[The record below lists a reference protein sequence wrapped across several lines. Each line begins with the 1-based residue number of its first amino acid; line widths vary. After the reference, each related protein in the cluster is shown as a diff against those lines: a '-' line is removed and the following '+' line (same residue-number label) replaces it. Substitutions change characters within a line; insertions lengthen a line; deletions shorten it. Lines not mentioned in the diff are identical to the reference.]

1 MGLEKKG
8 EVLRVL
14 HLSPQNYTG
23 ILTLFVKGHRYLGHE
38 SRLVTFYRAK
48 NRYPEDICLNLPFV
62 GPMEWLWKLKRF
74 VRSGSLRVPF
84 TGTTER
90 IFWSPSRAESLLF
103 PLRDLVWTPRIKK
116 AEKKYGLTDFH
127 VYVLEG
133 GMSFFR
139 DGRDVKRLREMG
151 AHIVSNYHGLD
162 LRMRGA
168 IRPVWEAT
176 ELHTTCEFDLYRRY
190 EELEYLFLPFD
201 TSVMPQ
207 AAPTGNKVRI
217 CHAPRIRSVKG
228 TEKILNAVE
237 NISKTLPVE
246 MVLIED
252 MSHSEAVR
260 LKATCHIAVDQIAS
274 GDMGYGVN
282 SLESLSMGI
291 CTVTNL
297 SGAYQEFIPDHPFAL
312 ATPDSLED
320 VLRELVLDEDLR
332 RKYAQAGPGWI
343 ERTHNWKTVAESMH
357 ERYKE
362 LGWEE
367 K

>member
-1 MGLEKKG
+1 MEKKG
-8 EVLRVL
+8 AGVKVL

-48 NRYPEDICLNLPFV
+48 NLYPEDICLDLPFV
-62 GPMEWLWKLKRF
+62 GPMEWLWKVKRLIK
-74 VRSGSLRVPF
+74 SGSLRVPF
-84 TGTTER
+84 TGTTEK
-90 IFWSPSRAESLLF
+90 IFWSPSMAERLLLS
-103 PLRDLVWTPRIKK
+103 LRDLAWTPRINRVAK
-116 AEKKYGLTDFH
+116 EYGLMDFDI
-127 VYVLEG
+127 YVLEG
-133 GMSFFR
+133 GMSFYR
-139 DGRDVKRLREMG
+139 DGRDVRKLREKG

-176 ELHTTCEFDLYRRY
+176 ELHTTCEFDLYQRY
-190 EELEYLFLPFD
+190 DELEYLFLPFD
-201 TSVMPQ
+201 TSLVPV
-207 AAPTGNKVRI
+207 AKPRGSRIRI

-228 TEKILNAVE
+228 TEEILRAVD
-237 NISKTLPVE
+237 NLSRTLPVE
-246 MVLIED
+246 MVLIEN
-252 MSHSEAVR
+252 MSHGEALE
-260 LKATCHIAVDQIAS
+260 LKASCHIAIDQIAR

-297 SGAYQEFIPDHPFAL
+297 SGAYREFIPDHPFAL
-312 ATPDSLED
+312 AHRDNLEK

-332 RKYAQAGPGWI
+332 RKYAEAGPGWI

-357 ERYKE
+357 RRYKE
-362 LGWEE
+362 LGWA